1 MNDVTEMPDD
11 KFDEDFA
18 AAYKGMQKAIEDSAN
33 KQKRSVRVSVLSG
46 LMPFAVLWGL
56 GVVVSK
62 GFWWTFSSLFIP
74 FIGPGT
80 AVYWM
85 VEKFT
90 GGQ

>member
-1 MNDVTEMPDD
+1 MKEDAQVALNEIVEAVKDSKSKPVKRTTVRFSLMP
-11 KFDEDFA
+11 
-18 AAYKGMQKAIEDSAN
+18 
-33 KQKRSVRVSVLSG
+33 G
-46 LMPFAVLWGL
+46 LMSLAILWGL
-56 GVVVSK
+56 GVVVSQ
-62 GFWWTFSSLFIP
+62 GFWWTFSSIFIP